1 MREGCLQRLC
11 PEGVM
16 LYFFL
21 IIVGDHRGLSFY
33 GDQRICETLH
43 LSLQDLEGGRR
54 QLVIQDLIAYQKPL
68 YQVLSL
74 GTAKR
79 EPKPQ
84 GEDNPMLIKEIM
96 DASLKQFL

>member
-1 MREGCLQRLC
+1 
-11 PEGVM
+11 M

-33 GDQRICETLH
+33 GDQRICETLR
-43 LSLQDLEGGRR
+43 LSLQGLDRGRR
-54 QLVIQDLIAYQKPL
+54 QLETQDLIAYQKPL

-74 GTAKR
+74 ATAKR
-79 EPKPQ
+79 EPKGQ

-96 DASLKQFL
+96 STSLKQFL